1 MCPLHAQ
8 MVMLGSGSAKYEA
21 AMRAAEAAHRPAFR
35 GWVGFSVPVAHRIM
49 AACDVLLMP
58 SRFEPCGL
66 NQLFAMR
73 YGTVPIA
80 HATGGLRDTIRSY
93 DPHAAGARLSGQG
106 AYASATSYS
115 CGCRRWCGGARCR
128 IQKCA
133 QSRLHKLNCHQCR
146 GLLLSRTWQSAQDVL
161 TALYNAAGCRS
172 HSAVQPVAEL
182 SVNKRLCRQVRLQCC
197 GPIEQQLQMKTTQ
210 PPKLCRKHAS

>member
-1 MCPLHAQ
+1 MRRPCARRRPLKPNPKPPALDVRAQ

-21 AMRAAEAAHRPAFR
+21 AMRAAEAAHRPSFR
-35 GWVGFSVPVAHRIM
+35 GWVGFSVPVAHRIV

-93 DPHAAGARLSGQG
+93 DPHATGARVPPRCVHAGRKTCSCAAERAESLGGSGREWCRTLPWLVWRMQWG
-106 AYASATSYS
+106 RLGTSRKS
-115 CGCRRWCGGARCR
+115 KAMVR
-128 IQKCA
+128 
-133 QSRLHKLNCHQCR
+133 
-146 GLLLSRTWQSAQDVL
+146 SAQHL
-161 TALYNAAGCRS
+161 CRS
-172 HSAVQPVAEL
+172 HVY
-182 SVNKRLCRQVRLQCC
+182 C
-197 GPIEQQLQMKTTQ
+197 
-210 PPKLCRKHAS
+210 

>member
-1 MCPLHAQ
+1 

-21 AMRAAEAAHRPAFR
+21 ALRAAEAAHRPSFR

-93 DPHAAGARLSGQG
+93 DPHA
-106 AYASATSYS
+106 
-115 CGCRRWCGGARCR
+115 GGARVPDR
-128 IQKCA
+128 
-133 QSRLHKLNCHQCR
+133 
-146 GLLLSRTWQSAQDVL
+146 
-161 TALYNAAGCRS
+161 
-172 HSAVQPVAEL
+172 
-182 SVNKRLCRQVRLQCC
+182 
-197 GPIEQQLQMKTTQ
+197 
-210 PPKLCRKHAS
+210 

>member
-1 MCPLHAQ
+1 MTEWCSFGHCRLAVTLRRSQ

-21 AMRAAEAAHRPAFR
+21 AMRAAEAAHRATFR

-80 HATGGLRDTIRSY
+80 HATGGLRDTIHSY
-93 DPHAAGARLSGQG
+93 NSDAAGATCWL
-106 AYASATSYS
+106 
-115 CGCRRWCGGARCR
+115 
-128 IQKCA
+128 
-133 QSRLHKLNCHQCR
+133 
-146 GLLLSRTWQSAQDVL
+146 
-161 TALYNAAGCRS
+161 
-172 HSAVQPVAEL
+172 QPSL
-182 SVNKRLCRQVRLQCC
+182 
-197 GPIEQQLQMKTTQ
+197 P
-210 PPKLCRKHAS
+210 